1 MTPTPT
7 YHDLD
12 GASVFITGGGSG
24 IGASLTEGF
33 LRQGAKVAFV
43 GRSDYADFVDE
54 MEEATG
60 ARPVFHQGDVTD
72 TAALKA
78 ILDEVAGAQGPIDV
92 LVNNAANDMRFDIG
106 EIGVEEWNSQLAI
119 NLSHQFHGA
128 AHVARSMA
136 SRGAR
141 GRIVNF
147 SSIVFQMGAGG
158 LLPYE
163 TCKAGVLGL
172 TRGLAREF
180 GPAGIR
186 VNAIA
191 PGMVLTEKQL
201 ETWID
206 PEDQAR
212 HIGLQCLKDELPPE
226 SMVGPTLF
234 LASAASYPVTGQ
246 CLIADGGVVFSS

>member
-1 MTPTPT
+1 MSASYP
-7 YHDLD
+7 DLD

-24 IGASLTEGF
+24 IGAALTEGF
-33 LRQGAKVAFV
+33 LRQGAKVAFI
-43 GRSDYADFVDE
+43 GRSDYAEFVDE

-60 ARPVFHQGDVTD
+60 NRPRYFQGDVTE
-72 TAALKA
+72 TAAYTA
-78 ILDEVAGAQGPIDV
+78 ILDEAAAAQGPIDV
-92 LVNNAANDMRFDIG
+92 LVNNAANDMRFDPL
-106 EIGVEEWNSQLAI
+106 EITAEDWDSQLAI

-128 AHVARSMA
+128 AHVGRAMV
-136 SRGAR
+136 SRGAK

-163 TCKAGVLGL
+163 TAKAGVLGL

-180 GPAGIR
+180 GPSGIR

-201 ETWID
+201 EKWVT
-206 PEDQAR
+206 PEGKEE
-212 HIGLQCLKDELPPE
+212 HIGKQCLKDELPPE
-226 SMVGPTLF
+226 SMVGPCLF
-234 LASAASYPVTGQ
+234 LASGASYPVTGQ
-246 CLIADGGVVFSS
+246 CLIADAGVVFGA